1 MRILKKGLLY
11 IFLTALV
18 LVTLLPV
25 MYAFFG
31 SFKSNQELLVSGA
44 RLLPES
50 FTFDNYIK
58 AWKLADF
65 KTYTFNSLYLT
76 FFSVIGVVSSSAMAG
91 YAFSRGTFPGK
102 NIIFTLFVSTMFICL
117 GTITL
122 YPKLQIARLLHINKS
137 LWGIIIMNVFSV
149 GATNLFLVRSFINSL
164 PREIDE
170 AATIDGCSFGRIFAS
185 IILPLLKPILATIA
199 IISFKTVWNDYLLPM
214 VFTIST
220 PSKAPLVVGVVSL
233 KNTGDA
239 ATSWNLMLAG
249 TMISIIPMMVLYLC
263 LNRYFVEGMTNG
275 AVKG

>member
-18 LVTLLPV
+18 FVTLLPV

-31 SFKSNQELLVSGA
+31 SFKTNQELLVSGA

-50 FTFDNYIK
+50 FTVDNYIK

>member
-18 LVTLLPV
+18 FVTFLPV

-50 FTFDNYIK
+50 FTVDNYIK

>member
-1 MRILKKGLLY
+1 MRIIKKGILY
-11 IFLTALV
+11 VFLSALV
-18 LVTLLPV
+18 FITLLPV
-25 MYAFFG
+25 LYAFFG

-44 RLLPES
+44 KLLPEKFS
-50 FTFDNYIK
+50 IANYVT
-58 AWKLADF
+58 AWKMADF

-76 FFSVIGVVSSSAMAG
+76 FFSVTGVVCSSAMAG
-91 YAFSRGTFPGK
+91 YAFSRGQFPGK

-149 GATNLFLVRSFINSL
+149 GATNLFLVRGFVNSI
-164 PREIDE
+164 PHEIDE
-170 AATIDGCSFGRIFAS
+170 AAIIDGAGFGRIFAS

-233 KNTGDA
+233 KNTGEA

-249 TMISIIPMMVLYLC
+249 TMISIIPMMILYLC
-263 LNRYFVEGMTNG
+263 LNRYFVEGMTSG

>member
-50 FTFDNYIK
+50 FTLDNYIK

>member
-18 LVTLLPV
+18 FVTLLPV

-50 FTFDNYIK
+50 FMVDNYIK

-91 YAFSRGTFPGK
+91 YSFSRGTFPGK

>member
-18 LVTLLPV
+18 FVTLLPV

-50 FTFDNYIK
+50 FTVDNYIK

-170 AATIDGCSFGRIFAS
+170 AATIDGCSFGRIFVS

>member
-18 LVTLLPV
+18 FVTLLPV

-50 FTFDNYIK
+50 FTVDNYIK

>member
-18 LVTLLPV
+18 FVTLLPV

-50 FTFDNYIK
+50 FTVDNYIK
-58 AWKLADF
+58 VWKLADF

>member
-18 LVTLLPV
+18 FVTLLPV

-50 FTFDNYIK
+50 FTLDNYIK

>member
-18 LVTLLPV
+18 FVTLLPV

-31 SFKSNQELLVSGA
+31 SFKTNQELLVSGA

-50 FTFDNYIK
+50 FTLDNYIK

-199 IISFKTVWNDYLLPM
+199 IISFKTVWNDYLMPM